1 MAVAKSV
8 YALAELMPKKEEYRL
23 TAQMIRAA
31 ISVPANIAEGRT
43 RATRKDFAHFIS
55 IARGSA
61 AELETL
67 LILAMDVDFLSSD
80 KVEPVLADVE
90 EVGRMLNAQSL
101 AGRKRTRHLQR
112 RRRQRR
118 TVLAAA
124 SDRADAERSQPA
136 IDARLHDEP
145 LS

>member
-1 MAVAKSV
+1 MGVAKAV

-43 RATRKDFAHFIS
+43 RATRKEFAHFIS

-67 LILAMDVDFLSSD
+67 LMLALDVSFLSASDVD
-80 KVEPVLADVE
+80 PVLSDIE
-90 EVGRMLNAQSL
+90 EVVPMLN
-101 AGRKRTRHLQR
+101 
-112 RRRQRR
+112 
-118 TVLAAA
+118 VLHAKLKAA
-124 SDRADAERSQPA
+124 PNT
-136 IDARLHDEP
+136 
-145 LS
+145 

>member
-1 MAVAKSV
+1 MAITNYRDLAVWSKAMAVAKSV

-31 ISVPANIAEGRT
+31 ISAPANIAEGRT

-90 EVGRMLNAQSL
+90 EVGRMLNA
-101 AGRKRTRHLQR
+101 
-112 RRRQRR
+112 
-118 TVLAAA
+118 
-124 SDRADAERSQPA
+124 
-136 IDARLHDEP
+136 LHAK
-145 LS
+145 LKVS

>member
-1 MAVAKSV
+1 MTIRNYRDLAVWTKAMVVAKSV
-8 YALAELMPKKEEYRL
+8 YGLAELMPKKEEYRL

-67 LILAMDVDFLSSD
+67 LMLAADVSLLRQNQVD
-80 KVEPVLADVE
+80 PVLEDVG
-90 EVGRMLNAQSL
+90 EVGRMLNAL
-101 AGRKRTRHLQR
+101 HAKLKT
-112 RRRQRR
+112 
-118 TVLAAA
+118 A
-124 SDRADAERSQPA
+124 ST
-136 IDARLHDEP
+136 
-145 LS
+145 

>member
-1 MAVAKSV
+1 MTIRNYRDLAVWTKAMGVAKAV

-55 IARGSA
+55 IARGST

-67 LILAMDVDFLSSD
+67 LMLAVDVAFLSARDVD
-80 KVEPVLADVE
+80 PVLSDIE
-90 EVGRMLNAQSL
+90 EVGRMLNA
-101 AGRKRTRHLQR
+101 
-112 RRRQRR
+112 
-118 TVLAAA
+118 
-124 SDRADAERSQPA
+124 
-136 IDARLHDEP
+136 LHAKLKATP
-145 LS
+145 NP